1 MAKTNDSL
9 NKKLLQ
15 AAVTATKARE
25 IKDCGSLREDFYT
38 RFKPKNKG
46 FGAVIWQKRRRQ
58 NA

>member
-25 IKDCGSLREDFYT
+25 IKELIE
-38 RFKPKNKG
+38 KG
-46 FGAVIWQKRRRQ
+46 ADI
-58 NA
+58 NAHNEWGLTPVMLASQ